1 MIAIMEHGLHMT
13 RKSASSWLIRIDY
26 ARILLAFTPV
36 FFLTLSVVRLN
47 LEDYC
52 VDASPRPSPKPTD
65 FFLKKIESRR
75 PSQLAGVAL
84 EGPDSRRPI
93 TEIGT
98 ARARGIMMTQKREV
112 RYRAGAL
119 APSFLRL

>member
-1 MIAIMEHGLHMT
+1 MEHGLHMT

-26 ARILLAFTPV
+26 ARILLAFTPI
-36 FFLTLSVVRLN
+36 FFLTLSFVRLN

-65 FFLKKIESRR
+65 FFLKKIQSRR

-98 ARARGIMMTQKREV
+98 ARARGIMMTQKERGPLPS
-112 RYRAGAL
+112 RRTGA
-119 APSFLRL
+119 FFFRL